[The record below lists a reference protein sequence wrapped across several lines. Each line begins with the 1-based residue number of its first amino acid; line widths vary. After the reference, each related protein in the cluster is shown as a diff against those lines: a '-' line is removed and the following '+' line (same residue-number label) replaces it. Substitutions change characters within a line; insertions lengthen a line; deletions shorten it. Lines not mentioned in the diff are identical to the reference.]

1 VDEHHIHEA
10 ALSSDDVAIRR
21 LEEKQAI
28 TKPRWLMAFSAVS
41 ICGRCYSR
49 MRIQQRSPGM

>member
-10 ALSSDDVAIRR
+10 ILSPDDVSIRR

-28 TKPRWLMAFSAVS
+28 TKTRRLMAFSA
-41 ICGRCYSR
+41 ICSRCYSR